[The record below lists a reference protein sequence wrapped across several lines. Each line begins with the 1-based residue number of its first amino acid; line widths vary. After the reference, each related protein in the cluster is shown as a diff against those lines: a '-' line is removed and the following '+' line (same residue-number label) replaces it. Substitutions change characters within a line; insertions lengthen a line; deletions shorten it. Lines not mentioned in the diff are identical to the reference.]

1 MTQGQ
6 GQLCQPLHKTRLTQA
21 KEKEKTLNIFT
32 YMYINSL
39 IKYF

>member
-6 GQLCQPLHKTRLTQA
+6 GQLCQPLHITRLTQT
-21 KEKEKTLNIFT
+21 KEKEKNLKHI